1 MTTDVAKCC
10 KYVQIMSNNV
20 NIIHS
25 HCMHHHVSDFKKKTF
40 NLFARFQGVK
50 VSKKDPGKHGKH
62 TFLLHF
68 CYAAGFWSTMSF
80 GPCRIICPQHE
91 CGSMFRPWNTSTKP
105 CKNLPSLLQY
115 GLPFVH
121 SAKEVPWVCHHSKTH
136 KLTVS
141 KRCHGNDMK
150 CMDIMSCEPT
160 RFRKLMVCSRLH
172 VQPHH

>member
-1 MTTDVAKCC
+1 MCTSC
-10 KYVQIMSNNV
+10 QIMQISAL
-20 NIIHS
+20 
-25 HCMHHHVSDFKKKTF
+25 HHHVSDFQKKTSSIC
-40 NLFARFQGVK
+40 FARFQGVK
-50 VSKKDPGKHGKH
+50 VSKKDHGKKWKNAV
-62 TFLLHF
+62 LHV
-68 CYAAGFWSTMSF
+68 CRAAGFWSTMSF
-80 GPCRIICPQHE
+80 GQCRIMCYQNE

-105 CKNLPSLLQY
+105 CKHLPSSSI
-115 GLPFVH
+115 PPAIWTTIFIR
-121 SAKEVPWVCHHSKTH
+121 SAKEVPWVCHHSRTH